1 MIKKITRLLPVALL
15 LVAGLM
21 SCQSGNDPKTVLI
34 SFFKLLAQKDIDGAA
49 KLATKDSKSTLD
61 MIKKGMDMA
70 QKMDTANAQNDP
82 AKEFRDAEFGAT
94 RISGDTAYITVS
106 SKSKKQESSEIS
118 LVKED
123 GQWKVDFSMA
133 ALMKMGM
140 DKMKEPGG
148 MESLEHPNISP
159 EQMEQAQKMTDSLL
173 KNVDPKKMKELQE
186 MMNSEQAQKTADSI
200 LKHIDPEKVEALKKS
215 LEKAK

>member
-1 MIKKITRLLPVALL
+1 MKKTIRLFPVALL
-15 LVAGLM
+15 LAAGIM
-21 SCQSGNDPKTVLI
+21 SCQSGNDPKAVLV
-34 SFFKLLAQKDIDGAA
+34 SFFKLLSQKDIDGAA
-49 KLATKDSKSTLD
+49 KLATKDSRSTLD

-70 QKMDTANAQNDP
+70 QKMDTAAAKNDP
-82 AKEFRDAEFGAT
+82 TKEFRDAEFGET
-94 RISGDTAYITVS
+94 RISGDTAYITVT

-140 DKMKEPGG
+140 DKMKENGG
-148 MESLEHPNISP
+148 TESLEHPGLSP
-159 EQMEQAQKMTDSLL
+159 EQMEQAQKMTDSVL
-173 KNVDPKKMKELQE
+173 KNADPKKMKEIQE
-186 MMNSEQAQKTADSI
+186 MMNSEKVRKAADSI
-200 LKHIDPEKVEALKKS
+200 LKHIDPKQVEALQKS